1 MARIPYRQTKHDSEN
16 RRTEMFKKKPE
27 KPKPLSVQ
35 IKEAEQRAKLDEIER
50 AARFEREKEERERN
64 AIRAA
69 WRTEDET
76 AQKRLNTEKMRAFM
90 ALTVPFAPLVL
101 VNLAAITGQVGWA
114 YNHLEI
120 GDTGSILRLI
130 VAGLFGMTAESIAL
144 FLQFYANRALRNRDS
159 AASLYLS
166 AFLVAGLVAS
176 LNYSHWSNPADG
188 EFFGSPNA
196 TAISFAL
203 CSFISP
209 WLWRIKD
216 RAAHREELKNA
227 GEIDARAV
235 KLSMSRKIMHPL
247 RSFMVIWY
255 ASWDGVTNPA
265 EAVANYEKKRDEK
278 KALKAEKKAL
288 KAAKKAAI
296 KAQKSSKSDEEPKP
310 VVESGK
316 SVSKPEKPSESR
328 TDLRRDARYVR
339 GVKIYRKSLE
349 GPGRPLSQRDLAN
362 ALGMKNR
369 VLAAQI
375 IKDVKEGNVQGEH
388 DALSQT
394 PSEI

>member
-1 MARIPYRQTKHDSEN
+1 
-16 RRTEMFKKKPE
+16 MFKSKTPE
-27 KPKPLSVQ
+27 KPKPLAVQ
-35 IKEAEQRAKLDEIER
+35 IKEAEQKAKLDEIER
-50 AARFEREKEERERN
+50 AAQFEREKEERERN
-64 AIRAA
+64 KVRAT
-69 WRTEDET
+69 WHTEDET
-76 AQKRLNTEKMRAFM
+76 VQKRLDTEKMRAFM
-90 ALTVPFAPLVL
+90 ARTVPFAPLVL

-120 GDTGSILRLI
+120 GDAGSILRAI

-176 LNYSHWSNPADG
+176 LNFSHWSNPAEG

-227 GEIDARAV
+227 GEIDVRAV

-247 RSFMVIWY
+247 RSFMVVWY
-255 ASWDGVTNPA
+255 ASWDGVTSPA
-265 EAVANYEKKRDEK
+265 EAVANYEKKREEK
-278 KALKAEKKAL
+278 KALKAEE
-288 KAAKKAAI
+288 AAKKA
-296 KAQKSSKSDEEPKP
+296 QKPSESDEEPKP
-310 VVESGK
+310 VVESEK
-316 SVSKPEKPSESR
+316 PANKPEKPSENR
-328 TDLRRDARYVR
+328 TNGDLRQDARYAK
-339 GVKIYRKSLE
+339 GVEIYRKSLE
-349 GPGRPLSQRDLAN
+349 GPGRPLSQRDLAD

-375 IKDVKEGNVQGEH
+375 IKDVKEGNVQDEH

-394 PSEI
+394 PSEG

>member
-1 MARIPYRQTKHDSEN
+1 
-16 RRTEMFKKKPE
+16 MFKSKTPE

-35 IKEAEQRAKLDEIER
+35 IKEAEQKAKLDEIER
-50 AARFEREKEERERN
+50 AAQFEREKEERERN
-64 AIRAA
+64 AVRAT
-69 WRTEDET
+69 WHTEDESEK
-76 AQKRLNTEKMRAFM
+76 KRLDTEKMRAFM
-90 ALTVPFAPLVL
+90 ARTIPFAPLVL

-120 GDTGSILRLI
+120 GDAGSILRAV

-166 AFLVAGLVAS
+166 AFFVAGLVAS
-176 LNYSHWSNPADG
+176 LNFSHWSNPAEG
-188 EFFGSPNA
+188 EFFGTPNA

-227 GEIDARAV
+227 GEIDVRAV

-255 ASWDGVTNPA
+255 ASWDGVTSPA
-265 EAVANYEKKRDEK
+265 EAVANYEKKREEK
-278 KALKAEKKAL
+278 KALKAERDAQKTSKKA
-288 KAAKKAAI
+288 
-296 KAQKSSKSDEEPKP
+296 Q
-310 VVESGK
+310 
-316 SVSKPEKPSESR
+316 KPSESR
-328 TDLRRDARYVR
+328 TNGDLRQDARYAK
-339 GVKIYRKSLE
+339 GVEIYRKSLE
-349 GPGRPLSQRDLAN
+349 GPGRPLSQRDLAD

-375 IKDVKEGNVQGEH
+375 IKDVKEGNVQDEH

-394 PSEI
+394 PSEG

>member
-1 MARIPYRQTKHDSEN
+1 
-16 RRTEMFKKKPE
+16 MFKSKTPE

-35 IKEAEQRAKLDEIER
+35 IKDAEQKAKLDEIER
-50 AARFEREKEERERN
+50 AAQFEREKEERERN
-64 AIRAA
+64 AVRAT
-69 WRTEDET
+69 WYTEDESEK
-76 AQKRLNTEKMRAFM
+76 KRLDTEKMRAFM
-90 ALTVPFAPLVL
+90 ARTIPFAPLVL

-120 GDTGSILRLI
+120 GDAGSILRAV

-166 AFLVAGLVAS
+166 AFFVAGLVAS
-176 LNYSHWSNPADG
+176 LNFSHWSNPAEG
-188 EFFGSPNA
+188 EFFGTPNA

-227 GEIDARAV
+227 GEIDVRAV

-255 ASWDGVTNPA
+255 ASWDGVTSPA
-265 EAVANYEKKRDEK
+265 EAVANYEKKREEK
-278 KALKAEKKAL
+278 KALKAERDAQKTSK
-288 KAAKKAAI
+288 
-296 KAQKSSKSDEEPKP
+296 KAQKPSESNEEPEPVDESEKP
-310 VVESGK
+310 VIERQ
-316 SVSKPEKPSESR
+316 KPSESR
-328 TDLRRDARYVR
+328 TNGDLRQDARYAK
-339 GVKIYRKSLE
+339 GVEIYRKSLE
-349 GPGRPLSQRDLAN
+349 GPGRPLSQRDLAD

-375 IKDVKEGNVQGEH
+375 IKDVKEGNVQDEH

-394 PSEI
+394 PSEG

>member
-1 MARIPYRQTKHDSEN
+1 
-16 RRTEMFKKKPE
+16 MFKKTPE

-64 AIRAA
+64 AVRAA
-69 WRTEDET
+69 WRIEDET
-76 AQKRLNTEKMRAFM
+76 ARKRLDTEKMRAFM
-90 ALTVPFAPLVL
+90 ARTVPFAPLVL

-120 GDTGSILRLI
+120 GDAGSILRAI

-188 EFFGSPNA
+188 EFFGRPNA

-227 GEIDARAV
+227 GEIDVRAV
-235 KLSMSRKIMHPL
+235 KLSMSRKIMHPI

-278 KALKAEKKAL
+278 KALKAEK
-288 KAAKKAAI
+288 AAKKAAI
-296 KAQKSSKSDEEPKP
+296 KAQKSSESDEKPKP
-310 VVESGK
+310 VVESEK

-328 TDLRRDARYVR
+328 TNGDLRRDARYAK
-339 GVKIYRKSLE
+339 GVEIYRKSLE
-349 GPGRPLSQRDLAN
+349 GPGRPLSQRDLAD

-375 IKDVKEGNVQGEH
+375 IKDVKEGNV
-388 DALSQT
+388 
-394 PSEI
+394 

>member
-1 MARIPYRQTKHDSEN
+1 
-16 RRTEMFKKKPE
+16 MFKSKTPE

-35 IKEAEQRAKLDEIER
+35 IKEAEQLAKLREIER
-50 AARFEREKEERERN
+50 AAQFKAEQEERERN
-64 AIRAA
+64 AVRAT
-69 WRTEDET
+69 WHTEDESEK
-76 AQKRLNTEKMRAFM
+76 KRLDTEKMRAFM
-90 ALTVPFAPLVL
+90 ARTIPFAPLVL

-120 GDTGSILRLI
+120 GDAGSILRAV

-166 AFLVAGLVAS
+166 AFFVAGLVAS
-176 LNYSHWSNPADG
+176 LNFSHWSNPAEG
-188 EFFGSPNA
+188 EFFGTPNA

-227 GEIDARAV
+227 GEIDVRAV

-255 ASWDGVTNPA
+255 ASWDGVTSPA
-265 EAVANYEKKRDEK
+265 EAVTNYEKKREEK
-278 KALKAEKKAL
+278 KALKAERNAQKTSK
-288 KAAKKAAI
+288 
-296 KAQKSSKSDEEPKP
+296 KAQKPSESDEEPEP
-310 VVESGK
+310 VDESEK
-316 SVSKPEKPSESR
+316 TSKKAQKPSESR
-328 TDLRRDARYVR
+328 TNGDLRQDARYAK
-339 GVKIYRKSLE
+339 GVGIYRKSLE
-349 GPGRPLSQRDLAN
+349 GPGRPLSQRDLAD

-369 VLAAQI
+369 ILAAQI
-375 IKDVKEGNVQGEH
+375 IKDVKEGNVQDEH

-394 PSEI
+394 PSEV